1 MKRLEEIAYE
11 KGYRVSKDG
20 QPLNPDGIPLRG
32 TLSGRKN
39 MRYLAVAIK
48 YSDCDGRKLKKNCPV
63 HRIQAFQK
71 FGHAIYGDG
80 VVVRHLDGNQFNNSY
95 ENILIGT
102 VSDNIM
108 DMPSEQRREK
118 ARLASKCSPLRYQK
132 DAIDAI
138 KKDRED
144 GMTYKELMQKY
155 GISSK
160 GTISY
165 ICHHDYY

>member
-20 QPLNPDGIPLRG
+20 QPLSPDGKPLRG

-39 MRYLAVAIK
+39 MRYLAIAIK
-48 YSDCDGRKLKKNCPV
+48 YTDSDGCKKKVNCKV

-71 FGHAIYGDG
+71 YGLAIYEKGI
-80 VVVRHLDGNQFNNSY
+80 VVRHFDGNQFNNSY
-95 ENILIGT
+95 ENISIGT

-108 DMPSEQRREK
+108 DMPAEQRMEK
-118 ARLASKCSPLRYQK
+118 ARQASKRSPLRYHK